1 MEILENKIQENLVK
15 AMKAKNETELSALRS
30 IKAAIQNEKVNGAYH
45 ELTYN
50 EIIAVIQKLSKQR
63 QEAAEIY
70 TSAGRTELAE
80 KELAEKK
87 VLDEYLPK
95 MLQEDEL
102 KKVISE
108 TVAGLNVIDV
118 KGMGL
123 VIKTLKE
130 RYPNQF
136 DGSIAARIVRE
147 ILSK

>member
-1 MEILENKIQENLVK
+1 MENLENKIQENLVK
-15 AMKAKNETELSALRS
+15 AMKAKNEIEVSALRS
-30 IKAAIQNEKVNGAYH
+30 VKAAIQNEKVNGAYH

-50 EIIAVIQKLSKQR
+50 EIIGVIQKLSKQR

-80 KELAEKK
+80 KELSEKK
-87 VLDEYLPK
+87 ILDEYLPK
-95 MLQEDEL
+95 MLPEDEL
-102 KKVISE
+102 RKVISE
-108 TVAGLNVIDV
+108 TISGLNITEM
-118 KGMGL
+118 KGMGI

-136 DGSIAARIVRE
+136 DGSVASRIVRE